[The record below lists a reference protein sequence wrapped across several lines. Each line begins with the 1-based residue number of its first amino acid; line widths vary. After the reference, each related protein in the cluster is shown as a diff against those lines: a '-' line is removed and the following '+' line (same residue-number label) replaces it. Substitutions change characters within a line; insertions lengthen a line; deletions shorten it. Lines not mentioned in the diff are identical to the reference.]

1 VGCRNVWFIEFAVLF
16 EEFAI
21 DVGVDVHNAMTESF
35 RNALAFVFV
44 AASLL
49 KRCEG
54 MELAVGQ
61 QRTMLCQ

>member
-1 VGCRNVWFIEFAVLF
+1 MF

-21 DVGVDVHNAMTESF
+21 DFGVDVHNTMTECV
-35 RNALAFVFV
+35 RNALPFAFV

-49 KRCEG
+49 KRCER

-61 QRTMLCQ
+61 QRAMLRQ